1 MKKVLFLLFFM
12 VLLIGCKS
20 TKSPIFK
27 DLYLGMSYDEVLSK
41 GFCGNRATEENG
53 YSTYKSNFSDFAGL
67 HYNSAKLHFKN
78 NKLAKIS
85 FYFSTEDASKQ
96 QDFSKSI
103 ANYLTDRYGKPQD
116 VNKCVAWKDESY
128 TYIVYYYSE
137 MDSSYRITYIN
148 ELAIFDNEL
157 NAK

>member
-103 ANYLTDRYGKPQD
+103 TNYLTDRYGKPQD
-116 VNKCVAWKDESY
+116 VNKCVA
-128 TYIVYYYSE
+128 
-137 MDSSYRITYIN
+137 
-148 ELAIFDNEL
+148 
-157 NAK
+157 